1 MEVKGFSS
9 LKEGR
14 GWYLEACKYT
24 GSSGRAGPDLTA
36 SAGGKRWR
44 DEKDKSSCLSAIQVN
59 CLYFIAFMKSLFDNV
74 FSSCFLLAS
83 RNCFMPEMKLNPGFY
98 CPVTCLC
105 YLQPFR
111 VEGLPRLLVKVCGL
125 QLLHLDAFSSF
136 FQGSRLWALIFLP
149 PAAEGTGP
157 CIVTGTWAHDCSSPP
172 YELNG
177 ILPLLLWDPHPPKDI
192 SKQEKSCQHIH
203 TLG

>member
-44 DEKDKSSCLSAIQVN
+44 DGKDKGSCLSAIQMN
-59 CLYFIAFMKSLFDNV
+59 CLYFYCTYEGLVWSCVLFML
-74 FSSCFLLAS
+74 SSCQQALFYARNETEPRFLLPNDSLVLPTAVWSGRSAS
-83 RNCFMPEMKLNPGFY
+83 FAG
-98 CPVTCLC
+98 
-105 YLQPFR
+105 
-111 VEGLPRLLVKVCGL
+111 EGLWSAAASPGCFHLLLPGEQIMGSNL
-125 QLLHLDAFSSF
+125 PAT
-136 FQGSRLWALIFLP
+136 GSRGDRSLHR
-149 PAAEGTGP
+149 GRNS
-157 CIVTGTWAHDCSSPP
+157 AHDCSSLP

-177 ILPLLLWDPHPPKDI
+177 ILPLLLWDPHPPRDS

>member
-44 DEKDKSSCLSAIQVN
+44 DGKDKGSAIQMI
-59 CLYFIAFMKSLFDNV
+59 CLYFYCTYEGLVWSCVLFML
-74 FSSCFLLAS
+74 SSCQQALFYARNETEPRFLLPNDSLVLPTAVWS
-83 RNCFMPEMKLNPGFY
+83 GRS
-98 CPVTCLC
+98 
-105 YLQPFR
+105 
-111 VEGLPRLLVKVCGL
+111 GLPRLLVKVCGL
-125 QLLHLDAFSSF
+125 QLLHLDAFISF
-136 FQGSRLWALIFLP
+136 FQGSRLWALTFLP

-157 CIVTGTWAHDCSSPP
+157 CIVAGTVLMTALPSPM
-172 YELNG
+172 N
-177 ILPLLLWDPHPPKDI
+177 
-192 SKQEKSCQHIH
+192 
-203 TLG
+203 

>member
-1 MEVKGFSS
+1 MEGKGFSS

-14 GWYLEACKYT
+14 GWYLEACKCT
-24 GSSGRAGPDLTA
+24 RCSGRAGPDLTA

-105 YLQPFR
+105 YLQPFG
-111 VEGLPRLLVKVCGL
+111 VEGLPRLLVKDCGL
-125 QLLHLDAFSSF
+125 QLLHLDAFISF
-136 FQGSRLWALIFLP
+136 VQGSRFWALTFMP
-149 PAAEGTGP
+149 G
-157 CIVTGTWAHDCSSPP
+157 SSGDRSLHRDRNRGSWLLFPP

-177 ILPLLLWDPHPPKDI
+177 ILPLLLWDPHPPRDS
-192 SKQEKSCQHIH
+192 SKQEKSCQHTH
-203 TLG
+203 SSG